1 MRIIV
6 GALWLVLFVVS
17 FAFAVNNTAPT
28 ELHFFAGMATRAPLI
43 ALLLAFF
50 IAGFTFGTIALLPG
64 WVRQRVEIRRL
75 RRVASHPAA
84 RPADAVTGVPGAVR
98 PVATAGGVAVGDGPD
113 AIQSIARGARATN

>member
-6 GALWLVLFVVS
+6 GALWLVLFVVL

-28 ELHFFAGMATRAPLI
+28 ELHFFAGIATRAPLI

-50 IAGFTFGTIALLPG
+50 IAGFAFGTIALLPG
-64 WVRQRVEIRRL
+64 WVRQRVELRRL
-75 RRVASHPAA
+75 RRGVARPLGPAPTGAA
-84 RPADAVTGVPGAVR
+84 RPSTPAAPAD
-98 PVATAGGVAVGDGPD
+98 GGD